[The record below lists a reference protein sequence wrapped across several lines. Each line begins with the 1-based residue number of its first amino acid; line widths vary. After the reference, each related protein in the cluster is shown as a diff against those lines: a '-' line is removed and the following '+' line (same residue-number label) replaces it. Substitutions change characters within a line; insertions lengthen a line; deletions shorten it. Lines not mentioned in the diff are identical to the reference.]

1 MIDEAGSSAS
11 HAHELLPAPADGW
24 LEEEVV
30 QLDGW
35 LEKEVVELDGWL
47 EEEEVVEL
55 LLPADGS
62 SEEGAAGVARDA
74 AVVQDG
80 RGRCRAHLVVIN
92 CILI

>member
-47 EEEEVVEL
+47 EEEVEL

>member
-24 LEEEVV
+24 LEEEAVV
-30 QLDGW
+30 ELDGW
-35 LEKEVVELDGWL
+35 LEEKVELDGWL

-80 RGRCRAHLVVIN
+80 RGGCRAHLVVIY
-92 CILI
+92 CVVI